1 MEKKFKLVEIL
12 NGCKTGESV
21 TLSEEEYNKLNLKT
35 VFKIHKGNGLQEI
48 AVDSVYF
55 KSLKS

>member
-12 NGCKTGESV
+12 NGCKTGESI
-21 TLSEEEYNKLNLKT
+21 TLTEDEYNKLNLKN
-35 VFKIHKGNGLQEI
+35 VFKIHKGNNVQEI
-48 AVDSVYF
+48 AVDNTYF